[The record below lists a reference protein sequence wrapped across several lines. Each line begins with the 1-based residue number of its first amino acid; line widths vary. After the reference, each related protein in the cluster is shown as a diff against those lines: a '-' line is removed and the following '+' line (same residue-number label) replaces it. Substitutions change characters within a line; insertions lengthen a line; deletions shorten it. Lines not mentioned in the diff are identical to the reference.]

1 LLPRLTPILKNR
13 HEKVQENCIDLVG
26 RIADRGAEFVSA
38 REWMRICFEL
48 LEMLKAHKKGIRRA
62 TVNTFGYI
70 AKAIGP
76 QDVLATLL
84 NNLKVQE
91 RQNRVCT
98 TVAIAIVA
106 ETCSPFTVLP
116 ALMNEYRVPE
126 LNVQNGVLKALSF
139 MFEYIG
145 EMGKDYIYAVT
156 PLLEDALM
164 DRDLVH
170 RQTACTVVK
179 HMALGVYG
187 LGCEDALCHLLNF
200 VWPNI
205 FETSPHVINAVT
217 EAVEGLSRALG
228 PSTILLYILQG
239 LFHPARKVR
248 QIYWKVYNN
257 LYIAHQ
263 DGLVPAYV
271 RTDDDQTNTYQR
283 YELDLFI

>member
-1 LLPRLTPILKNR
+1 
-13 HEKVQENCIDLVG
+13 
-26 RIADRGAEFVSA
+26 
-38 REWMRICFEL
+38 
-48 LEMLKAHKKGIRRA
+48 MLKAHKKGIQHA

-76 QDVLATLL
+76 QDLLATLL

-126 LNVQNGVLKALSF
+126 LNVQNGVLKSLSF
-139 MFEYIG
+139 LFEYIG

-170 RQTACTVVK
+170 RQTAASAVK
-179 HMALGVYG
+179 HMALGVAG
-187 LGCEDALCHLLNF
+187 LGCEDALIHLLNF

-205 FETSPHVINAVT
+205 FETSPHVINAVM
-217 EAVEGLSRALG
+217 EAIEGMRVALG
-228 PSTILLYILQG
+228 PAIILSYCLQG

-248 QIYWKVYNN
+248 EVYWKIYNS
-257 LYIAHQ
+257 LYIGAQ
-263 DGLVPAYV
+263 DGLVAAYPV
-271 RTDDDQTNTYQR
+271 LEDDGQNCYSR
-283 YELDLFI
+283 PELMMFV